1 MQGKPPVLRVGPR
14 GGTVRVPK
22 LWAVVVWL
30 GGGLLYSR
38 VVSWLPCR
46 FAPRECLVQKRRKST
61 PQVATLQLYRG
72 DPQNRCQGLGTP
84 ARTAISPARAITSG
98 EFHFR

>member
-1 MQGKPPVLRVGPR
+1 
-14 GGTVRVPK
+14 VRVPK

-30 GGGLLYSR
+30 GGGLLYSC

-72 DPQNRCQGLGTP
+72 DPQNRRQVLGTP
-84 ARTAISPARAITSG
+84 ARPHTAIAPARAITSG
-98 EFHFR
+98 GFHFR